1 MAQRFSD
8 HVRAHLTLGL
18 PLIGSHVAQ
27 MAIGVTDTVMLGW
40 YDVEALAALVLANT
54 AYMALF
60 LFGSGFAFAVM
71 PLVSSAAEQ
80 GDETRV
86 RRVTRMGLWI
96 SLGFALAVLPVLWF
110 SAPILLA
117 LGQDPELSQGAQD
130 YLRIMGW
137 GVIPALSVM
146 VLKSYLSALERTK
159 VQLAVT
165 LAAALANVVR
175 ILPLADG

>member
-1 MAQRFSD
+1 MAQSFSS
-8 HVRAHLTLGL
+8 HVRAHLALGL
-18 PLIGSHVAQ
+18 PLIGSHIAQ

-54 AYMALF
+54 MVLF

-80 GDETRV
+80 GDHTRV

-96 SLGFALAVLPVLWF
+96 SAGFALAVLPLLWF
-110 SAPILLA
+110 SAPLLTA
-117 LGQDPELSQGAQD
+117 VGQHPDLAADAQS

-137 GVIPALSVM
+137 G
-146 VLKSYLSALERTK
+146 
-159 VQLAVT
+159 
-165 LAAALANVVR
+165 
-175 ILPLADG
+175 